1 MNKQSVSS
9 QELAPFFK
17 MSRSPPEEPEMRTV
31 RSGWESR
38 GQRSLAGCGPQGA
51 EESDTTEWLSA
62 HAGTSHWG
70 WEGRHTQARTLPQS
84 CPTPCGSMDCSP
96 QAPLSMGVSR
106 QEYWSGLPFP
116 RAGDLP
122 HPGTEPESL
131 APPALAGRFF
141 PPGPP
146 GKTQEEVMRY
156 FIIIIIKSSTQQQP
170 KYPCAY
176 NFTLVKQK
184 RNLKLSKWK
193 KKCIYLQWKSI

>member
-1 MNKQSVSS
+1 MQKRYIFKIFKYNFFIFKYKNIYFWLPLVFIAVSLSQFSSV
-9 QELAPFFK
+9 A
-17 MSRSPPEEPEMRTV
+17 
-31 RSGWESR
+31 
-38 GQRSLAGCGPQGA
+38 
-51 EESDTTEWLSA
+51 
-62 HAGTSHWG
+62 
-70 WEGRHTQARTLPQS
+70 QS
-84 CPTPCGSMDCSP
+84 CLTPWIVAC
-96 QAPLSMGVSR
+96 QASLSMGVSR

-193 KKCIYLQWKSI
+193 KKCIYLQ